1 MRVRT
6 ACLILTT
13 IAASVACSSS
23 TSPSPGG
30 GGLAVTVANI
40 SFTSTH
46 NATTDPAIDTIAV
59 GGKVTWTWTNTGVT
73 PHSIESD
80 PTLPGDPTFTSSAQ
94 QTGNGKKY
102 TVTFTAAGEYEYDCG
117 VHGSAMTGRIVVQ

>member
-1 MRVRT
+1 MRART
-6 ACLILTT
+6 ASFLLLA
-13 IAASVACSSS
+13 IAASAACSSS
-23 TSPSPGG
+23 TSPSGGG
-30 GGLAVTVANI
+30 GGLPVTVGNI
-40 SFTSTH
+40 FFLSTH
-46 NATTDPAIDTIAV
+46 NATTNPAVDTIAV

-117 VHGSAMTGRIVVQ
+117 VHGSAMSGKIVVQ